1 MYVCVCVCVCVCVDV
16 TCDVTIDTGGE
27 RNRVNDVTISRDLE
41 ISCEFVN
48 ISSSREPHFGDLN
61 LRSQPRSEFTQSE
74 VRVRAEHKRC
84 RSMNFENTREGL
96 LSAGLSTFQL
106 LIRFHARRLSG

>member
-1 MYVCVCVCVCVCVDV
+1 MCVCVRVCVDV

-74 VRVRAEHKRC
+74 VRVRAEHKKRC
-84 RSMNFENTREGL
+84 RSMNFEITREGL
-96 LSAGLSTFQL
+96 LTADLSPFATPYSA
-106 LIRFHARRLSG
+106 HARRLSG

>member
-1 MYVCVCVCVCVCVDV
+1 MCVDV

-84 RSMNFENTREGL
+84 RSMNFENTRGSL
-96 LSAGLSTFQL
+96 LTADFSPLPNSSFGSMRAVCLDRSL
-106 LIRFHARRLSG
+106 A

>member
-1 MYVCVCVCVCVCVDV
+1 MVLVVVFTREDRK
-16 TCDVTIDTGGE
+16 E

-74 VRVRAEHKRC
+74 VRVRAEHKKDAV
-84 RSMNFENTREGL
+84 L
-96 LSAGLSTFQL
+96 
-106 LIRFHARRLSG
+106 